1 MESRGFIHRV
11 NLSIFL
17 NFYPSILQSNV
28 NVKKGNNVDKPYK
41 IDGVWDM
48 KLPSE
53 NLKNLKLE
61 LVSSLLDSDE
71 KDLFKSSGTVKLT
84 YNTNRKIELSKEL
97 ELIGMNKNLEVP
109 SEGKGKLNLNIL
121 DFSPVQLSG
130 SYKYDP
136 TPEKKSATLV
146 LDGQYGS
153 KTLSLRSDNEYL
165 PSVATVNLKAKG
177 NLKLEKMDNVDLQ
190 LVYKVFF
197 FFLSHCHVKIS
208 ININN
213 SS

>member
-1 MESRGFIHRV
+1 MR
-11 NLSIFL
+11 
-17 NFYPSILQSNV
+17 
-28 NVKKGNNVDKPYK
+28 KGNSIDKPCK
-41 IDGVWDM
+41 IDGVLDM
-48 KLPSE
+48 KLPSD

-71 KDLFKSSGTVKLT
+71 KDLFKSSGIVKLT
-84 YNTNRKIELSKEL
+84 YNTDRKIELSKEL
-97 ELIGMNKNLEVP
+97 ELIGMNKNLEGP

-121 DFSPVQLSG
+121 DLSPAQLSG

-153 KTLSLRSDNEYL
+153 RTLSLRSDNEYL
-165 PSVATVNLKAKG
+165 PSVAIINLKAKG
-177 NLKLEKMDNVDLQ
+177 NLKFEKLNNVDLQ

-197 FFLSHCHVKIS
+197 FYS
-208 ININN
+208 IENINKYR
-213 SS
+213 

>member
-1 MESRGFIHRV
+1 M
-11 NLSIFL
+11 
-17 NFYPSILQSNV
+17 NV
-28 NVKKGNNVDKPYK
+28 RKGNNIDKPCK
-41 IDGVWDM
+41 IDAVWDM

-61 LVSSLLDSDE
+61 LVSSLLDSNE

-84 YNTNRKIELSKEL
+84 YNNDRKIELSKEL
-97 ELIGMNKNLEVP
+97 ELIGMNKNLESP
-109 SEGKGKLNLNIL
+109 SEGKGKLNMNIL
-121 DFSPVQLSG
+121 DLSPVQLSG

-177 NLKLEKMDNVDLQ
+177 NLKFEKLNNVDLQ

-197 FFLSHCHVKIS
+197 SFYYIKIS
-208 ININN
+208 INN